1 MTDQGDEPRKTPLHA
16 AHLEAGAR
24 MVPFG
29 GWEMPVQYD
38 GIREEHVAVRT
49 HVGMFDVSHMG
60 RIEVEGPAA
69 VELLMATLTNDASAI
84 PIDGA
89 QYTLMLDAD
98 GGVVDD
104 LIAYRLGED
113 RFLLV
118 TNAANHSGD
127 LAILGTAARDRDAF
141 VRDISAELAMIA
153 VQGPNAREVVG
164 SVLGVGLPDR
174 NEIRVERVG
183 GRPAF
188 ICGTGYTGED
198 GVELLVQPEVVV
210 PIWTELIDAG
220 VVPCGLGARDTLRL
234 EACFHLHGND
244 LGPEIDPIT
253 AGLGWACRPGGGYT
267 GSDRVEALR
276 REGPAQKLVP
286 FVIEGDGIPRSGNGV
301 LDGES
306 PAGRVT
312 SGTLSPSTGKGIG
325 LALVEVD
332 LAEEG
337 TPLTIDVRGKRRAA
351 RVSSKPLFP

>member
-1 MTDQGDEPRKTPLHA
+1 MTDQGEEPRKTPLHA

-24 MVPFG
+24 MVPFAE
-29 GWEMPVQYD
+29 WEMPVQYD

-69 VELLMATLTNDASAI
+69 VDLLMETLSNDASAI

-89 QYTLMLDAD
+89 QYTLMLDAE
-98 GGVVDD
+98 GGVIDD
-104 LIAYRLGED
+104 LIAYRIGDD

-118 TNAANHSGD
+118 TNAANHAGD
-127 LAILGTAARDRDAF
+127 LAILGAAARQRDAF
-141 VRDISAELAMIA
+141 VRDISADLAMIA

-174 NEIRVERVG
+174 NGIRVDRIG

-198 GVELLVQPEVVV
+198 GVELMVQPEVAI
-210 PIWTELIDAG
+210 PIWNELIDAG

-244 LGPEIDPIT
+244 LSPEIDPIT
-253 AGLGWACRPGGGYT
+253 AGLAWACRPGGGYT
-267 GSDRVEALR
+267 GGDRVEALR
-276 REGPAQKLVP
+276 REGPGRKLVP
-286 FVIEGDGIPRSGNGV
+286 FVIEGEGIPRSGNEV

-306 PAGRVT
+306 AVGVVT

-325 LALVEVD
+325 LALVEAN
-332 LAEEG
+332 LAEKG